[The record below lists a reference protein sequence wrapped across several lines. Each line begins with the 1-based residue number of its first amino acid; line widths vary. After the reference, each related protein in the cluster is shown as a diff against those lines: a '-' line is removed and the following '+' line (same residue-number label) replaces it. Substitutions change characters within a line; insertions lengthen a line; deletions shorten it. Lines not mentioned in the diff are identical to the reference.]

1 MFENDAMGDSSGICE
16 EWSSN
21 EYVYLDGNMSSVAA
35 ALGRYPVRDQ
45 STNQLKGNRNID
57 VNV

>member
-1 MFENDAMGDSSGICE
+1 VFENDAMGGSSGICE

-35 ALGRYPVRDQ
+35 ALGRYPVHDQ
-45 STNQLKGNRNID
+45 STNQLKGNID